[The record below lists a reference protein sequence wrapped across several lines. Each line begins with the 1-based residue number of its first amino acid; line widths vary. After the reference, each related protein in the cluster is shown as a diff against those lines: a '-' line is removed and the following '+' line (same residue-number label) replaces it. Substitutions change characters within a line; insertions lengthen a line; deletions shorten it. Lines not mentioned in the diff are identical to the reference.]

1 MSWRDYLTAP
11 ERRKIERI
19 EALREKVAA
28 MQPEYR
34 AIYDR
39 ARKREEASEQKGPR
53 KTPRK
58 TPPDGQ

>member
-39 ARKREEASEQKGPR
+39 AKKREKAAGTQGQQENGAQN
-53 KTPRK
+53 TP
-58 TPPDGQ
+58 